1 MNHRP
6 VEFPSEG
13 ATLRGRLYVPTAGGG
28 PHPLVVMAHGFTAT
42 ATMTIDR
49 YAEVFQAHGLAV
61 LLYDHRN
68 TGLSGGEPRRE
79 VNSWVQARGYRDA
92 VRFARAALPA
102 EVDPARIALW
112 GDSNSAAQVL
122 VLAAALDGIAGVAA
136 MTPSCGA
143 EPPPADP
150 EGRLFAALRDTL
162 ENGDVA
168 ATPGTTAGPLPV
180 VSWDLARHPAH
191 LEPLSAF
198 RWFMEH
204 GGRHG
209 SGWANDATRANP
221 PTPAPF
227 NPGLAAPHARV
238 PVQVVYASDDEM
250 PRANPAVTRAVCEA
264 LPEPKEVVALEEG
277 CGHFGHLWYPSAWFD
292 RVSTLQAAFLVKHL
306 AARRAGPPRA
316 RRASDRA
323 GVPMFRRT

>member
-1 MNHRP
+1 MKYRP

-13 ATLRGRLYVPTAGGG
+13 ATLRGRLYVPTAGAG

-42 ATMTIDR
+42 VTMTVDR
-49 YAEVFQAHGLAV
+49 YAEAFQAHGLAV

-68 TGLSGGEPRRE
+68 FGLSGGEPRRE

-92 VRFARAALPA
+92 VRFAHASLP
-102 EVDPARIALW
+102 EVDSARIGLW

-122 VLAAALDGIAGVAA
+122 VLAAALDGIAAVTA

-143 EPPPADP
+143 EPAPADP
-150 EGRLFAALRDTL
+150 DGRLFAALRDTF
-162 ENGDVA
+162 ENGGVA
-168 ATPGTTAGPLPV
+168 GTPETTAGPLPV

-191 LEPLSAF
+191 LQPLSAF

-250 PRANPAVTRAVCEA
+250 PRADPAVTRSVCEA
-264 LPEPKEVVALEEG
+264 LPEPKEVVALEAG
-277 CGHFGHLWYPSAWFD
+277 CGHFGHLWHPSAWFD
-292 RVSTLQAAFLVKHL
+292 RVSTLQSAFLVKHL
-306 AARRAGPPRA
+306 ATRHAGPP
-316 RRASDRA
+316 
-323 GVPMFRRT
+323 